1 MIIGLALAKPGMG
14 ARPLVWFLMLH
25 CVLVF
30 PVKAFTEAAD
40 VTALQALLENWKSV
54 LSTNWSGSDPCG
66 SYWRG
71 VYCSNGTV
79 TRLDL
84 GARGLAGPVPAAIGG
99 LANLTILF
107 LHQNNLNG
115 TIPSEI
121 GNLTS
126 LSTLSINRLS
136 NLQQL
141 SLNQNLLV
149 GPLPELSNLT
159 SLTRLYLQNN
169 HITGSIPSSIGS
181 IKYLQT
187 LYLSDNLFSGPLP
200 PSINNLSLLTTLYVD
215 HNVLSGA
222 IPDLSALK
230 SLQYLWLQDNQFT
243 GAIPSEL
250 GNLPSLQNLG
260 MENNHFTGSLPDTI
274 NQLSS
279 IPYLFLQNNRLSGP
293 LPDLS
298 GLINLQGLDL
308 TNNSF
313 VLGSVPTWL
322 SKMQNLI
329 TLNLVNCGL
338 TGDFPSWLTHSFPA
352 MTTATFNLNQF
363 NGTLDIS
370 NVNRNLT
377 LLSLEDNK
385 ISGLHGTV
393 PGFISVKLGGNP
405 ICKSVT
411 FSQPDLCDLSS
422 GYGPRTWRQ
431 DLSCSKLICQQGQSL
446 SPENC
451 TCMYPLVFNIILI
464 STSFSTFNAPR
475 IGGLES
481 QLAGQLKI
489 TSDRVWVQSANFTSL
504 NQTVA
509 DILVFPAQSGFWD
522 DSEVSFIESQLR
534 SGKSLTGY
542 GQYRLQFLA
551 PPQGNIRKTLSKVLP
566 IVLGVTLSLVAILIA
581 SSIALLFWRR
591 YRNKEFL
598 LRYGVQQEFAKHSL
612 QPMFFTYH
620 DAKMITNDFSQ
631 SNKLGEG
638 GFGEVFKGLL
648 PDGTKVALKRL
659 YASRSLQGTHE
670 FINEVTI
677 ITGVLHRNLVKLIGC
692 CIEETE
698 RILIYE
704 FVEHNSLYHVLF
716 GSSNGP
722 ILDWPCRYNIAI
734 GTARGLAYLHDDCE
748 TRIIHRDIKAS
759 NILLDKNFQPKIA
772 DFGLARLFPD
782 GASHVSTRVAGTFGY
797 VAPEYGLYGQLT
809 EKADVFSFGVV
820 MLELVS
826 GKKSVTF
833 GADYVLL
840 LEWAWQ
846 LYEENRLMELVDS
859 TLKPTLKEEEA
870 KRVIDVALLCTQA
883 MATKRPT
890 MPQVVA
896 MLVGEREIRDV
907 PNAPGVMSELMMG
920 KSRSSSSVEAKPEA
934 SY

>member
-1 MIIGLALAKPGMG
+1 MVSMEMVLIGRGMG
-14 ARPLVWFLMLH
+14 VRPLIVWFLTLY

-30 PVKAFTEAAD
+30 PVDAFTEAAD

-66 SYWRG
+66 SHWRG

-79 TRLDL
+79 T
-84 GARGLAGPVPAAIGG
+84 
-99 LANLTILF
+99 NLF
-107 LHQNNLNG
+107 LYQSNLNG
-115 TIPSEI
+115 NIPLEI

-126 LSTLSINRLS
+126 LTKLSLYMNGFTGRIPSSINRLS
-136 NLQQL
+136 NLQEL
-141 SLNQNLLV
+141 SLNDNFLL
-149 GPLPELSNLT
+149 GPLPDLSNLT
-159 SLTRLYLQNN
+159 SLVILHLEKNN
-169 HITGSIPSSIGS
+169 INGSIPSNIGS
-181 IKYLQT
+181 FKSLQT
-187 LYLSDNLFSGPLP
+187 LYISDNSFSGPLP
-200 PSINNLSLLTTLYVD
+200 PSINNLSHLATMYV
-215 HNVLSGA
+215 NRNFLSEA
-222 IPDLSALK
+222 VPDLSALR
-230 SLQYLWLQDNQFT
+230 SLQYLWLQDNEFT

-250 GNLPSLQNLG
+250 GNLSSLQNLG
-260 MENNHFTGSLPDTI
+260 MENNHFTGSIPDTI
-274 NQLSS
+274 NQN
-279 IPYLFLQNNRLSGP
+279 LQNNRLSGP

-298 GLINLQGLDL
+298 GLIDLLSLDL

-313 VLGSVPTWL
+313 VLGSVPVWL
-322 SKMQNLI
+322 QKMKKLKI
-329 TLNLVNCGL
+329 LNLDNCGL
-338 TGDFPSWLTHSFPA
+338 TGTFPSWLTHSLMS
-352 MTTATFNLNQF
+352 MTTATFALNQF

-385 ISGLHGTV
+385 ISSLYGTV
-393 PGFISVKLGGNP
+393 PGFISVKLGGNL
-405 ICKSVT
+405 ICENVT
-411 FSQPDLCDLSS
+411 FPQPELCDLSS
-422 GYGPRTWRQ
+422 GYGPRTWQ
-431 DLSCSKLICQQGQSL
+431 QHLPCSKVNCKQGQSL
-446 SPENC
+446 SPETC
-451 TCMYPLVFNIILI
+451 ACMYPLVGKIILI
-464 STSFSTFNAPR
+464 SPSFSTFNAPR
-475 IGGLES
+475 IGGLEL
-481 QLAGQLKI
+481 QLAGQMKV
-489 TSDRVWVQSANFTSL
+489 TSDRVWVQSANFTSS

-509 DILVFPAQSGFWD
+509 DILVFPAQSGGFWD
-522 DSEVSFIESQLR
+522 HSEVSSIELQLK
-534 SGKSLTGY
+534 SGKSLSGY
-542 GQYRLQFLA
+542 GQYLLQFLT
-551 PPQGNIRKTLSKVLP
+551 PPQGNIMKTHSKVLP
-566 IVLGVTLSLVAILIA
+566 IVLGVTLSLLSILIA
-581 SSIALLFWRR
+581 SSVAVLAWRR
-591 YRNKEFL
+591 YRTKEFL

-612 QPMFFTYH
+612 QPMFFTYQ

-638 GFGEVFKGLL
+638 GFGEVFKGML

-659 YASRSLQGTHE
+659 YASRSLQGTQE

-704 FVEHNSLYHVLF
+704 FLEHNSLYHVLF
-716 GSSNGP
+716 GFSNAP

-734 GTARGLAYLHDDCE
+734 GTARGLAYLHDECE

-826 GKKSVTF
+826 GKKCVTSD
-833 GADYVLL
+833 ADYVLL

-846 LYEENRLMELVDS
+846 LYEENRLMELVDL

-870 KRVIDVALLCTQA
+870 NRVIHVAFLCTQNV
-883 MATKRPT
+883 ATKRPT

-896 MLVGEREIRDV
+896 MLVGERETRDIS
-907 PNAPGVMSELMMG
+907 NTPGVMSELTIG
-920 KSRSSSSVEAKPEA
+920 KSGFSSSVEVKSEA
-934 SY
+934 SR